1 MKKIIIPTD
10 FSINAQKAI
19 DYALRLFKSEACM
32 FYIIHAFHDAPS
44 SESSKA
50 TTQKNLNVLIEK
62 LKSQYNT
69 ENYQFEGILKTD
81 SVLNLTNKIITEK
94 SADYVFMGTKGT
106 SALRQFLVGSNTL
119 DLIKYL
125 ENCPLMI
132 IPSEYDCNSTQEIVF
147 ATDYKHTFTSIELKP
162 LIQMV
167 SLCKATL
174 NIAYIK
180 TSEHLSEIQE
190 KNKESL
196 RNSLNQTRHLFF
208 QLNLQDTVA
217 DTLHKIEKENKNI
230 GLISILK
237 TKHGFFQQLTRENIV
252 KNITFK
258 TKIPLL
264 VLPQIK

>member
-1 MKKIIIPTD
+1 MTKIIIPTD

-19 DYALRLFKSEACM
+19 DYALRLFKNETCT

-50 TTQKNLNVLIEK
+50 TTQKNLNILIEK
-62 LKSQYNT
+62 LESQNSN
-69 ENYQFEGILKTD
+69 ENYQFEGILESD
-81 SVLNLTNKIITEK
+81 SVLNLTNKIISEK

-132 IPSEYDCNSTQEIVF
+132 IPSAYNNNSTHDIVF
-147 ATDYKHTFTSIELKP
+147 ATDFKHIFTSIELKP

-180 TSEHLSEIQE
+180 TSEHLSEIQ
-190 KNKESL
+190 KMNKESL
-196 RNSLNQTRHLFF
+196 RNTLNKTKHLFF
-208 QLNLQDTVA
+208 QLSLQDTVV
-217 DTLHKIEKENKNI
+217 DTLYKIEKENKNV

-237 TKHGFFQQLTRENIV
+237 TKHGFLQQLTRENIV